1 MNENA
6 RDMSLFVSGYHYISH
21 PLSRGPPPDDART
34 PSLFFLSKWLLRSI
48 CAERL
53 AYGHEPVSGVLHG
66 NVKPSLAAV
75 GAHQPMAPFSP
86 PSPPSPAGV
95 PRPSQRTNEQLQ
107 CSERIETTADEI
119 ASEPVKQTIQH
130 ISANQQGLIC
140 KKVFHYHT
148 TPWK

>member
-1 MNENA
+1 MNEIA
-6 RDMSLFVSGYHYISH
+6 RDMSLFVSGYHYMSH

-48 CAERL
+48 YAERL

-66 NVKPSLAAV
+66 NAKPSLAAV

-86 PSPPSPAGV
+86 PAGA

-119 ASEPVKQTIQH
+119 ASEPVKQTI
-130 ISANQQGLIC
+130 
-140 KKVFHYHT
+140 
-148 TPWK
+148 